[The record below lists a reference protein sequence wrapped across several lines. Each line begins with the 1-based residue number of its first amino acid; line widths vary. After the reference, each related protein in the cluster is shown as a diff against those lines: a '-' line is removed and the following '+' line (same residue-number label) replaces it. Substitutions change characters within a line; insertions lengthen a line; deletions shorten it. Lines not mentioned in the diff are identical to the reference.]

1 MGQEAAVVVDVL
13 GAARTVVEGVEGVE
27 GLTVEEGRV
36 RGENVVAAEGEEGT
50 TGA

>member
-13 GAARTVVEGVEGVE
+13 GAARTVVEGVEGV
-27 GLTVEEGRV
+27 TVVEGRG
-36 RGENVVAAEGEEGT
+36 RGGNAVAAEGEEGT